1 MRICRVD
8 EVGAPGHGGLEQR
21 CVAACEAGCD
31 YVLLAAPFE
40 RDGEGRL
47 IEPVTA
53 PGDAQAERLRV
64 CVEAARRAG
73 VRLLLDLRLDEIGG
87 SSDVVRENPQ
97 WFRARTSALPDPR
110 QARAT
115 PDVAEARFA
124 YAQEGAA
131 LVEWWSTRL
140 LAWAQLGVGGFRFLQ
155 PQRIPAARWRE
166 LIGRVHAQAPELV
179 LAAWTPGLGGEALQ
193 QLAGAGFDAAFSSL
207 AWWDGRGSWFFD
219 EDAALRALADQ
230 VVAVMG
236 AADGNDGRA
245 ALQWPLALALG
256 GAWLLEEA
264 QLSQLPA
271 SAKAVSGLPPRNAGM
286 RLRPLLQEA
295 TGLSALAIE
304 PLGGL
309 PSLLLLN
316 GDSHHVVPVPAP
328 ELLRLLGDAEA
339 LVAEDGRTLS
349 GASLDVLDPGEVR
362 VYRSVP
368 ARHVLTVPR
377 MRPRAQTAAAWPR
390 VCIEA
395 VTPSVDNGRFPV
407 KRSVGE
413 RVCVEADAFC
423 DGHDRIAVAVLWR
436 PADAKAWS
444 SAPMRALGNDRWRA
458 EFPLDRIGTF
468 EFRVEAWRDVFAT
481 LHADLEKKRAAGS
494 VLPVDVQEAVA
505 VVRAASARS
514 EGALATEL
522 QAIVA
527 RLEAQADPLAQ
538 LAIVLEPETAQRM
551 AQADDKPF
559 RAETAVTYRVEAERR
574 AAHFASW
581 YELFPRSQSGDGQ
594 RHGTFDDVIGKLA
607 HIRAMQFDV
616 LYMPPIHPIGLKNRK
631 GRNNAVSAVAG
642 EPGSPYAIGA
652 ADGGHTEV
660 HAELGGLDGF
670 RRLIQAARA
679 HGLEVALD
687 FAIQCAP
694 DHPWLRDHKDWFTWR
709 ADGSIPYAE
718 NPPKKYQDIVN
729 VDFYASGA
737 VPDLWNTLR
746 DAVLFWVNEGVTLFR
761 VDNPHTKPFPFWEW
775 LIADVR
781 GRRPDVVFLSE
792 AFTRPK
798 MMYRLAKCGF
808 SQSYTYFTWRNHK
821 HELQEYLEELNQ
833 GTPRECFRPHFFVNT
848 PDINPLF
855 LQTSGRN
862 GHLIRAALATTL
874 SGLWGMYQGFELC
887 EATPLP
893 GKEEYLD
900 SEKYQ
905 LRAWPERAPGDIV
918 DEITRLNQL
927 RRLHPELQ
935 SHLGTRF
942 YQAHNDQVLYFGKFL
957 DDAHLA
963 RSRSM
968 LLVAINLDPHAAQG
982 ADVEIPLWELG
993 LPDHATV
1000 TVDDL
1005 WDGHRFHWHG
1015 KHQHLHL
1022 EASRPFALWRLR
1034 AGDHA

>member
-1 MRICRVD
+1 MRMCVVN
-8 EVGAPGHGGLEQR
+8 EVAVADPSRLEAR
-21 CVAACEAGCD
+21 CVAAREAGCD
-31 YVLLAAPFE
+31 YVVVAPSFA
-40 RDGEGRL
+40 RDAQGRL
-47 IEPVTA
+47 VEPNA
-53 PGDAQAERLRV
+53 GDAQALQLQT
-64 CVEAARRAG
+64 CVQAAQRAG
-73 VRLLLDLRLDEIGG
+73 VKLLLDVRLDEVGG
-87 SSDVVRENPQ
+87 SSAVVRDNPQ
-97 WFRARTSALPDPR
+97 WFRARSTAVPDPR
-110 QARAT
+110 QPRAT
-115 PDVAEARFA
+115 PEVAEARFA

-131 LVEWWSTRL
+131 LVEWWSARL
-140 LAWAQLGVGGFRFLQ
+140 LEWVNQGVGGFRLLQ
-155 PQRIPAARWRE
+155 PQQIPAQRWRE
-166 LIGRVHAQAPELV
+166 LITRVHAQAPEV
-179 LAAWTPGLGGEALQ
+179 IFAAWTPGLGSEALQ
-193 QLAGAGFDAAFSSL
+193 QLTGADFDAAFSSL

-219 EDAALRALADQ
+219 EDAALRALAKR
-230 VVAVMG
+230 VVAIVE
-236 AADGNDGRA
+236 AADGSSGARRA
-245 ALQWPLALALG
+245 QHWQLASALG
-256 GAWLLEEA
+256 GAWVLEDH
-264 QLSQLPA
+264 QLESLPLRVRA
-271 SAKAVSGLPPRNAGM
+271 TDGPQPDNAGL
-286 RLRPLLQEA
+286 RLRPLLREG
-295 TGLSALAIE
+295 TGLTAVAVE

-309 PSLLLLN
+309 PSLLLIN
-316 GDSHHVVPVPAP
+316 GDPDHVVPVPAP
-328 ELLRLLGDAEA
+328 DLLRLLGDAEA

-349 GASLDVLDPGEVR
+349 GSTLEALEPGEVR

-368 ARHVLTVPR
+368 ARHVLAVPR

-390 VCIEA
+390 VCIES

-407 KRSVGE
+407 KRTVGD
-413 RVCVEADAFC
+413 RICVEADAFC

-436 PADAKAWS
+436 PADAKTWA

-458 EFPLDRIGTF
+458 EFPLERIGTY
-468 EFRVEAWRDVFAT
+468 EFRVEGWRDVFAT
-481 LHADLEKKRAAGS
+481 LHADLEKKRAAS
-494 VLPVDVQEAVA
+494 TVLPVDVQEAVA
-505 VVRAASARS
+505 VVQAAHARS
-514 EGALATEL
+514 EGALATQL
-522 QAIVA
+522 QDILT
-527 RLEAQADPLAQ
+527 RIGAQSEPLQQ
-538 LAIVLEPETAQRM
+538 LAIVLEPDTAQAM
-551 AQADDKPF
+551 ALADDKPF
-559 RAETAVTYRVEAERR
+559 RSEYPVTFRVESERR
-574 AAHFASW
+574 AAHFSSW

-594 RHGTFDDVIGKLA
+594 RHGTFDDVIGRLA
-607 HIRAMQFDV
+607 HIRAMNFDV
-616 LYMPPIHPIGLKNRK
+616 LYMPPIHPIGAKNRK
-631 GRNNAVSAVAG
+631 GRNNAVTAQDG

-660 HAELGGLDGF
+660 HAELGGLEGF

-694 DHPWLRDHKDWFTWR
+694 DHPWLQEHKDWFTWR

-821 HELQEYLEELNQ
+821 HELREYIEELND
-833 GTPRECFRPHFFVNT
+833 GVPRECFRPHFFVNT

-887 EATPLP
+887 EATPLAP

-918 DEITRLNQL
+918 DEITRFNQL
-927 RRLHPELQ
+927 RRMHPELQ

-957 DDAHLA
+957 DAGYLS

-968 LLVAINLDPHAAQG
+968 VLVAINLDPQAGQDAE
-982 ADVEIPLWELG
+982 VEIPLWELG
-993 LPDHATV
+993 LPDHASV
-1000 TVDDL
+1000 AVEDL
-1005 WDGHRFHWHG
+1005 WDGHRFTWHG
-1015 KHQHLHL
+1015 KTQHIRL
-1022 EASRPFALWRLR
+1022 EATRPFALWRIR
-1034 AGDHA
+1034 AGEVA